1 VAILIVFP
9 IAVFVGVFYLLA
21 MIGDALEIRGG
32 LGIVYFFGCL
42 VVLLV
47 LFVLASRHVRP
58 VAMRLLDEVR
68 LPTEAAALLKRK
80 KRNAAETHERILKWI
95 CRTKC

>member
-1 VAILIVFP
+1 MKQTFDYVGRELAKLYLVLLGIAILIVFP
-9 IAVFVGVFYLLA
+9 IAVFVEVFYLLA

-68 LPTEAAALLKRK
+68 KSAQDL
-80 KRNAAETHERILKWI
+80 N
-95 CRTKC
+95 